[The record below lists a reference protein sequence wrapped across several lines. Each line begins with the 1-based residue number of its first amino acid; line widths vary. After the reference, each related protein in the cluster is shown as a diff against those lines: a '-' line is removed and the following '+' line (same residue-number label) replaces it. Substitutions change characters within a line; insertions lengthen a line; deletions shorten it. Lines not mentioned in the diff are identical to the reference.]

1 MLAVCNKHSHVY
13 SFTFPCNEWLSAK
26 NGLCRDLVP
35 VDRRVSERLAGDKAG
50 QGDTL
55 ETRGTH
61 IVSLI
66 YIHLYG
72 SIGDDVLPL

>member
-1 MLAVCNKHSHVY
+1 VY
-13 SFTFPCNEWLSAK
+13 SHTFPCNEWLSAK

-55 ETRGTH
+55 ETRGLDYC
-61 IVSLI
+61 II
-66 YIHLYG
+66 
-72 SIGDDVLPL
+72 